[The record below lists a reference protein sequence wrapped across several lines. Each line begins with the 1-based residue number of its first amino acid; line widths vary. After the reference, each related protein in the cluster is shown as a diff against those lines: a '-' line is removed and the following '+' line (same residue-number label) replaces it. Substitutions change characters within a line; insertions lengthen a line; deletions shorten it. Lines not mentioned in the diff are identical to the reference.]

1 MIHCFFILLCYITVL
16 NPHYVLST
24 VPPSTSKTE
33 GETHSTINDNLS
45 EHEDVM
51 KKLNEQTEK
60 ANEVCQ
66 WDIFKERQPE
76 LENLLHDM
84 QLPYINIPVTKDP
97 STSSS
102 YEPKLVQYKKHFYIL
117 LSKVA
122 DIRNNIPYYLSI
134 DLYNE
139 IKQALFSFNMKFGY
153 WENIYTT
160 DDCQN
165 IGTFYGNPM
174 YDIKTDLTLCTD
186 HREMKRYLVIYQ
198 DSGDNSIVP
207 LKIDNINLKTLFM
220 DSKHLINH
228 IYLLAQKRCGYF

>member
-1 MIHCFFILLCYITVL
+1 MNNYLFIFSCYIVIL
-16 NPHYVLST
+16 NFCYVLST
-24 VPPSTSKTE
+24 VPPTDSNVG
-33 GETHSTINDNLS
+33 GETHKPINV
-45 EHEDVM
+45 HENIM
-51 KKLNEQTEK
+51 EKLNEQTQK

-66 WDIFKERQPE
+66 WNIYKEKQPE

-84 QLPYINIPVTKDP
+84 QLPYINVPVTKEV

-102 YEPKLVQYKKHFYIL
+102 YEPKLIQYKKHFYVL
-117 LSKVA
+117 LSTEA

-139 IKQALFSFNMKFGY
+139 IQHALLTFNMEFGF

-160 DDCQN
+160 DTCQK
-165 IGTFYGNPM
+165 IGTFYGNSM
-174 YDIKTDLTLCTD
+174 YDMKTDLTLCTD
-186 HREMKRYLVIYQ
+186 HREGKRHMIIYQ
-198 DSGDNSIVP
+198 DSGDNSILP